1 MKVQIVNKST
11 NPLPA
16 YQTNGAVGLD
26 LQANESTMI
35 EPGQRSLISTGIY
48 IAIPEGFEGQVR
60 PRSGLAIN
68 SGITILNTPGTID
81 SDYRGEV
88 KVILYNS
95 SKDSTLNINIGD
107 RIAQLII
114 SPIQKVELEEVQEL
128 DETDRG
134 EGGFGSTGITDEV
147 EPDNIELLDL
157 YDDTIPFNYV
167 EEQENI

>member
-26 LQANESTMI
+26 LRANESLLI
-35 EPGQRSLISTGIY
+35 EAGERALISTGLY
-48 IAIPEGFEGQVR
+48 ISIPEGYEGQVR
-60 PRSGLAIN
+60 PRSGLAI
-68 SGITILNTPGTID
+68 SEGLTVLNAPGTID
-81 SDYRGEV
+81 SDYRGEI
-88 KVILYNS
+88 KVIL
-95 SKDSTLNINIGD
+95 LNTDKQNFFVIETGD

-128 DETDRG
+128 DKTDRG
-134 EGGFGSTGITDEV
+134 ESGFGSTGITDEV